1 MTHGRDRAGPGPVS
15 DGITIRP
22 RDRKVKTSPKI
33 LLFEDFEQ
41 KRVELAD
48 DSACL
53 QVGLEDLHLEIRL
66 PRMESRLDSVQ
77 FHLTNS
83 VLSILHG

>member
-1 MTHGRDRAGPGPVS
+1 M
-15 DGITIRP
+15 DGTEWDMALLANDITIRP

-48 DSACL
+48 TVLASKRGWKICTW
-53 QVGLEDLHLEIRL
+53 R
-66 PRMESRLDSVQ
+66 SVSQ
-77 FHLTNS
+77 GWKVDRTASSF
-83 VLSILHG
+83 I